1 MHFNTLREVYQSTII
16 NYMQKK
22 AIPIIFSILFVLA
35 IFVVWYLYQ
44 KSRGPVLP
52 PPPVTQESVAQD
64 LRTFTPDPEI
74 LVDPKII
81 EEELKTFEVQEEKK
95 LSNEQIMQELLN
107 NPEIEP
113 LPKSR

>member
-1 MHFNTLREVYQSTII
+1 MRKKIILTILV
-16 NYMQKK
+16 
-22 AIPIIFSILFVLA
+22 ILFAVA
-35 IFVVWYLYQ
+35 SFVVWYLYQ
-44 KSRGPVLP
+44 KSQDAKLPVP
-52 PPPVTQESVAQD
+52 EVTQESVAED
-64 LRTFTPDPEI
+64 LKNFVPDPAT
-74 LVDPKII
+74 LVDPKVI